1 MKDNNANQLYFD
13 PSTQVPLQATM
24 RNRKLKFVCMIVPL
38 ILLISC
44 STRQSYDL
52 KLQGE
57 INKRVDILG
66 KSYKF
71 SVIPAN
77 LQGHNFSK
85 LRLQIDKILKPT
97 SKDLL
102 ISNYETLSI
111 IFNEYDIPLDRFSN
125 HKDELLF
132 SILTGLDNLIF
143 KYIPSRFNFSNYKT
157 IVIPNKTEIKSG
169 DEFQARI
176 YLTVSDSLYEPEIK
190 YFDMDSVGKIRNM
203 YNLPSVS
210 GVGEYNMRTHK
221 KRDKKFKWTSYIFK

>member
-1 MKDNNANQLYFD
+1 
-13 PSTQVPLQATM
+13 M
-24 RNRKLKFVCMIVPL
+24 RNRKFKFVYMIVPL
-38 ILLISC
+38 ILLVSC
-44 STRQSYDL
+44 STRQPYDL

-77 LQGHNFSK
+77 LQGHNFSNLK
-85 LRLQIDKILKPT
+85 LQIDKILKPT

-102 ISNYETLSI
+102 RSNYETLSI
-111 IFNEYDIPLDRFSN
+111 IFKRYDISLDRFSN
-125 HKDELLF
+125 EKDELLF

-157 IVIPNKTEIKSG
+157 IVVPNKTEIKSG

-176 YLTVSDSLYEPEIK
+176 YLTVSDSLYEPEIR
-190 YFDMDSVGKIRNM
+190 YFDMDSTGQIRNI
-203 YNLPSVS
+203 YNLASVS
-210 GVGEYNMRTHK
+210 GIGEYNLLTHK
-221 KRDKKFKWTSYIFK
+221 KGMKKLNGQVIYSNEFGFKDTINWNYKLEIK